1 MWAPAGA
8 GTLVDLAR
16 DRGGLST
23 RIDLFDRPEAALA
36 AIAEGRATLAV
47 LPAPE
52 LTAWRWW
59 PRLLA
64 ESPVKPRIVA
74 RLPLFGDPDGMA
86 GVGLARQEPD
96 LPGDD
101 VGMWVVPGRHDD
113 PIDVA
118 EGPEGGVHPLLAR
131 VRGRPDA
138 RPEERR

>member
-23 RIDLFDRPEAALA
+23 RIDLFDHPEAALA

-86 GVGLARQEPD
+86 GVGLACQERSD
-96 LPGDD
+96 E
-101 VGMWVVPGRHDD
+101 RR
-113 PIDVA
+113 
-118 EGPEGGVHPLLAR
+118 GGKGWGS
-131 VRGRPDA
+131 RGRS
-138 RPEERR
+138 RVSRELYKNK